1 LSWKDLSAPV
11 VSTDGRIL
19 AGSTAFSSVVQT
31 LLAISGIGG
40 FLSICGWIGYAFIS
54 GRNLKQRLTDPAPID
69 QAPESL
75 VKA

>member
-1 LSWKDLSAPV
+1 M
-11 VSTDGRIL
+11 I
-19 AGSTAFSSVVQT
+19 
-31 LLAISGIGG
+31 GIGG

-54 GRNLKQRLTDPAPID
+54 GRNLKQRLTDPAPLD